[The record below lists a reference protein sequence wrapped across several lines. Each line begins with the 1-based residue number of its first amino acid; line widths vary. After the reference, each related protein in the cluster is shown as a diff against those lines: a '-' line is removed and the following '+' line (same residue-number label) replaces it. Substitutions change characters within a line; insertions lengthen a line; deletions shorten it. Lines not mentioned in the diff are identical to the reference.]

1 MSLTTKAQLD
11 ALRAARPTLDTQMH
25 YTPDSMTVI
34 AVHSQVERQRIGTL
48 NKGEQLMQLSQEK
61 LRKDLAQVRHAGYA
75 RAQFNDLSHTHACDK
90 SQSLVEP

>member
-48 NKGEQLMQLSQEK
+48 NQGEQLMQPIARKVTQRLGSSASCR
-61 LRKDLAQVRHAGYA
+61 LR
-75 RAQFNDLSHTHACDK
+75 ACTI
-90 SQSLVEP
+90 